1 MPTAILK
8 VLFDKNAAKIS
19 EIAKNKTEKIVV
31 NSKNNLKFSKI

>member
-19 EIAKNKTEKIVV
+19 EIAKNKTEK
-31 NSKNNLKFSKI
+31 NCSKFQKQP

>member
-19 EIAKNKTEKIVV
+19 EIAKN
-31 NSKNNLKFSKI
+31 NLKFSKI

>member
-19 EIAKNKTEKIVV
+19 EIEKTKP
-31 NSKNNLKFSKI
+31 KKL